1 MNSIEIRNLQ
11 KDYKNFSLTIDNLD
25 IPEGYITGFIG
36 PNGSGKTTT
45 IKSLLGMVKPNS
57 GEIKILNAN
66 INKDTKTKENIAY
79 VGDESG
85 FLEESKISN
94 LHKIISKFY
103 SNWDEELYKKYINKF
118 QINESKLYK
127 DLSKGQKK
135 QFELIMALSHHPRLL
150 IMDEPTSSLDPII
163 RNEFLDLMQDHME
176 MDNMTVF
183 YSTHITTDLDKA
195 ADYIVMIYKGKIL
208 LKGEK
213 DEILDSISSNAV
225 ENAIGVM
232 AINVRTYLPFS
243 KPSKRVAGI
252 NTEVKN
258 TPIPIVTKGTV
269 YIGIEKVEACIPIV
283 FTIVDKIVDT
293 TTAISVFN
301 KQ

>member
-11 KDYKNFSLTIDNLD
+11 KNYKNFSLTIDNLH

-45 IKSLLGMVKPNS
+45 IKSLLGMVKPDS

-85 FLEESKISN
+85 FLEESKLSN

-103 SNWDEELYKKYINKF
+103 PNWDEEIYKKYISKF
-118 QINESKLYK
+118 QINESKAYK

-135 QFELIMALSHHPRLL
+135 QFELIMALSHHPKLL

-163 RNEFLDLMQDHME
+163 RNEFLELMQDHME
-176 MDNMTVF
+176 MDNITVF

-195 ADYIVMIYKGKIL
+195 ADYIVMIYNGQIL

-213 DEILDSISSNAV
+213 DEILDNHVIVKIKKELVDISIKKEFISLKESAFGF
-225 ENAIGVM
+225 EGLISDKRKAYELFGDEAI
-232 AINVRTYLPFS
+232 Y
-243 KPSKRVAGI
+243 
-252 NTEVKN
+252 
-258 TPIPIVTKGTV
+258 
-269 YIGIEKVEACIPIV
+269 EKCTLEDILLYY
-283 FTIVDKIVDT
+283 TRRD
-293 TTAISVFN
+293 
-301 KQ
+301 

>member
-213 DEILDSISSNAV
+213 DEILDSHVIVKIKKELVDSNIKKEFISLKESAFGF
-225 ENAIGVM
+225 EGLISDKRKAYDIFGDEAI
-232 AINVRTYLPFS
+232 Y
-243 KPSKRVAGI
+243 
-252 NTEVKN
+252 
-258 TPIPIVTKGTV
+258 
-269 YIGIEKVEACIPIV
+269 EKCTLEDILLYY
-283 FTIVDKIVDT
+283 TRRD
-293 TTAISVFN
+293 
-301 KQ
+301 

>member
-45 IKSLLGMVKPNS
+45 IKSLLGMVKPDS

-213 DEILDSISSNAV
+213 DEILDNHVIVKIKKELVDSSIKREFISLKESAFGFEGLISDKRKAYDIFGN
-225 ENAIGVM
+225 EAI
-232 AINVRTYLPFS
+232 Y
-243 KPSKRVAGI
+243 
-252 NTEVKN
+252 
-258 TPIPIVTKGTV
+258 
-269 YIGIEKVEACIPIV
+269 EKCTLEDILLYY
-283 FTIVDKIVDT
+283 TRR
-293 TTAISVFN
+293 N
-301 KQ
+301 

>member
-11 KDYKNFSLTIDNLD
+11 KNYKNFSLTIDNLH

-45 IKSLLGMVKPNS
+45 IKSLLGMVKPDS

-85 FLEESKISN
+85 FLEESKLSN

-118 QINESKLYK
+118 QINESKTYK

-135 QFELIMALSHHPRLL
+135 QFELIMALSHHPKLL

-163 RNEFLDLMQDHME
+163 RNEFLELMQDHME
-176 MDNMTVF
+176 IDNMTVF

-195 ADYIVMIYKGKIL
+195 ADYIVMIYNGKIL

-213 DEILDSISSNAV
+213 DEILDNHVIVKIKKELVDNSIKKEFISLKESAFGFEGLISDKSKAYELFGN
-225 ENAIGVM
+225 EAI
-232 AINVRTYLPFS
+232 Y
-243 KPSKRVAGI
+243 
-252 NTEVKN
+252 
-258 TPIPIVTKGTV
+258 
-269 YIGIEKVEACIPIV
+269 EKCTLEDILLYY
-283 FTIVDKIVDT
+283 TRRE
-293 TTAISVFN
+293 
-301 KQ
+301 

>member
-45 IKSLLGMVKPNS
+45 IKSLLGMVKTNS

-213 DEILDSISSNAV
+213 DEILDNHVIVKIKKELVDSSIKREFISLKESAFGF
-225 ENAIGVM
+225 EGLISDKRKAYDIFGDEAIYEKCTLED
-232 AINVRTYLPFS
+232 ILLYYTDS
-243 KPSKRVAGI
+243 
-252 NTEVKN
+252 VKFRM
-258 TPIPIVTKGTV
+258 K
-269 YIGIEKVEACIPIV
+269 K
-283 FTIVDKIVDT
+283 
-293 TTAISVFN
+293 
-301 KQ
+301 

>member
-11 KDYKNFSLTIDNLD
+11 KNYKNFSLNIDNLD

-45 IKSLLGMVKPNS
+45 IKSLLGMVKPDS
-57 GEIKILNAN
+57 GEIKILNTN

-85 FLEESKISN
+85 FLEESKLST

-103 SNWDEELYKKYINKF
+103 TNWDESLYQNYLTKF
-118 QINESKLYK
+118 NIDESKLYK

-135 QFELIMALSHHPRLL
+135 QFELIMALCHHPKLL

-163 RNEFLDLMQDHME
+163 RNDFLELMQDHIE

-183 YSTHITTDLDKA
+183 YSTHITTDLDKS
-195 ADYIVMIYKGKIL
+195 ADYIVMVYNGEIL
-208 LKGEK
+208 LQGEK
-213 DEILDSISSNAV
+213 DSILDNHVLVKSKKDLIDNTIQKQFISLK
-225 ENAIGVM
+225 ENAFGFEGLISNKKKAYELFGNE
-232 AINVRTYLPFS
+232 AIY
-243 KPSKRVAGI
+243 
-252 NTEVKN
+252 
-258 TPIPIVTKGTV
+258 
-269 YIGIEKVEACIPIV
+269 EKCTLEDLLLYYTRR
-283 FTIVDKIVDT
+283 F
-293 TTAISVFN
+293 
-301 KQ
+301 

>member
-11 KDYKNFSLTIDNLD
+11 KNYKNFSLTIDNLH

-45 IKSLLGMVKPNS
+45 IKSLLGMVKPDS

-118 QINESKLYK
+118 KINESKTYK

-163 RNEFLDLMQDHME
+163 RNEFLELMQDHME

-195 ADYIVMIYKGKIL
+195 ADYIVMIYNGKIL
-208 LKGEK
+208 LKNEK
-213 DEILDSISSNAV
+213 DEILDNHVIVKIKKELVDSSIKKEFISLKESAFGF
-225 ENAIGVM
+225 EGLISDKRKAYDIFGDEAI
-232 AINVRTYLPFS
+232 Y
-243 KPSKRVAGI
+243 
-252 NTEVKN
+252 
-258 TPIPIVTKGTV
+258 
-269 YIGIEKVEACIPIV
+269 EKCTLEDILLYY
-283 FTIVDKIVDT
+283 TRRD
-293 TTAISVFN
+293 
-301 KQ
+301 

>member
-213 DEILDSISSNAV
+213 DEILDNHVIVKIKKELVDSSIKKEFISLKESAFGF
-225 ENAIGVM
+225 EGLISDKRKAYDIFGDEAI
-232 AINVRTYLPFS
+232 Y
-243 KPSKRVAGI
+243 
-252 NTEVKN
+252 
-258 TPIPIVTKGTV
+258 
-269 YIGIEKVEACIPIV
+269 EKCTLEDILLYY
-283 FTIVDKIVDT
+283 TRRD
-293 TTAISVFN
+293 
-301 KQ
+301 

>member
-176 MDNMTVF
+176 MDNMTIF

-213 DEILDSISSNAV
+213 DEILDSHVIVKIKKELVDSSIKKEFISLKESAFGF
-225 ENAIGVM
+225 EGLISDKRKAYDIFGDEAI
-232 AINVRTYLPFS
+232 Y
-243 KPSKRVAGI
+243 
-252 NTEVKN
+252 
-258 TPIPIVTKGTV
+258 
-269 YIGIEKVEACIPIV
+269 EKCTLEDILLYY
-283 FTIVDKIVDT
+283 TRRD
-293 TTAISVFN
+293 
-301 KQ
+301 